1 MAKKKNV
8 RTEESSVGSTK
19 GLFDHITSIYQDQR
33 KDYFSTLTDGDKK
46 TYSNYM
52 VNRFLSMNV
61 HQLPLVNEVQKY
73 NLEPAVHYLF
83 YATTIPRGRQFNKY
97 IKSKAEDKYEKW
109 LVELVA
115 KHYTISQDEAIFYL
129 DIYYEQD
136 KPALRVLCEKY
147 GVDPKTT
154 KKAKL

>member
-1 MAKKKNV
+1 MARKKSV
-8 RTEESSVGSTK
+8 STEEPKTPTK
-19 GLFDHITSIYQDQR
+19 GLFDHINEIYQSQR

-52 VNRFLSMNV
+52 VNRFLSMNI
-61 HQLPLVNEVQKY
+61 HQLPLVNEIQKY
-73 NLEPAVHYLF
+73 NLPPEIHYLF
-83 YATTIPRGRQFNKY
+83 YASTVPRGRQFNKY
-97 IKSKAEDKYEKW
+97 VKSKSEDKYEKW

-136 KPALRVLCEKY
+136 KPALKVLCEKY
-147 GVDPKTT
+147 GVDPKTI